1 MELVVETG
9 MSIADVWCGI
19 DAAAQAAYITDQRQ
33 IYSNLADRYID
44 DDLDTSDYNQEYR
57 LSVDTRSAPYR
68 RLLYVLACRVL
79 GSSDGA
85 EQAVQ
90 NCLAEASRDPSIT
103 DDEGAF
109 RSWLMRLL
117 IKEAVLLRYERVR
130 DAALVSCYDRLEH
143 FERWHNGNQQ
153 MEEVKLAS

>member
-9 MSIADVWCGI
+9 MSIAEVSCGMHV
-19 DAAAQAAYITDQRQ
+19 ATQAAYIADERR
-33 IYSNLADRYID
+33 IDSYFPDRYID
-44 DDLDTSDYNQEYR
+44 DDLDNSDYNQEYR
-57 LSVDTRSAPYR
+57 LSVDTRSTPYR

-79 GSSDGA
+79 GGSDGA

-103 DDEGAF
+103 NDEGAF
-109 RSWLMRLL
+109 RSWLLRLL
-117 IKEAVLLRYERVR
+117 IKEAVLLRYEKAC
-130 DAALVSCYDRLEH
+130 DAALVASYHSTED
-143 FERWHNGNQQ
+143 FEAWHNGNQQ